1 MRNFRKTRKR
11 GGVRY
16 VPDIF
21 VCKAR
26 EEVEPCAERFA
37 SSLGLQIIETADDGN
52 CFYDSL
58 SKYGAITKDVATNK
72 THLKLR
78 QEVVRYMIAHRAE
91 YAAALIPDNPK
102 APVPTDVQI
111 KAQLETYLR
120 PYTWAGALGDVFPQV
135 AARVLNINITIYDV
149 TRKGGVINMIAMGN
163 APEGEPDPARPVVQ
177 LLRTN
182 GNHFRLLMP
191 IGTNLSAIAPP
202 AAAALPNGRRV
213 TAKKP
218 NMIGNTAAALAAVKL
233 TNKENAK
240 SPKPAAPT
248 GRYAL
253 RSRTTNKKPAVGGP
267 GKSPSPPPTTGRR
280 KPKVAPEN
288 KELALALVAINKMEK
303 AEAAKKLAEE
313 KKAAAAAAVEA
324 RQLQKALKMIR
335 LMEEKEA
342 KEKKQKEKQLSNNY
356 FAALNAAF
364 ESNSD

>member
-11 GGVRY
+11 GGVQY

-21 VCKAR
+21 VCTEK
-26 EEVEPCAERFA
+26 EDTQKCAERFA
-37 SSLGLQIIETADDGN
+37 ASLGLQIIETADDGN

-58 SKYGAITKDVATNK
+58 SKYGAITKDAATNK
-72 THLKLR
+72 THLVLR
-78 QEVVRYMIAHRAE
+78 REVVTFMINHRDE
-91 YAAALIPDNPK
+91 FAAALIPDDPK
-102 APVPTDVQI
+102 APVPTNAQI
-111 KAQLETYLR
+111 LARLRHYLS
-120 PYTWAGALGDVFPQV
+120 PYTWAGGLGDVFPQV
-135 AARVLNINITIYDV
+135 AARVLNINITIYDIAAG
-149 TRKGGVINMIAMGN
+149 RINMIAMGN

-191 IGTNLSAIAPP
+191 LGTNLSAIAPP
-202 AAAALPNGRRV
+202 AAVPKAAAAALPTGRRV

-218 NMIGNTAAALAAVKL
+218 NMIANTAAALAAAKL
-233 TNKENAK
+233 TNKENST

-280 KPKVAPEN
+280 KPKVAPSSEN
-288 KELALALVAINKMEK
+288 RELALALEAINKMEK
-303 AEAAKKLAEE
+303 AEAAKKFAEA
-313 KKAAAAAAVEA
+313 KKAEA
-324 RQLQKALKMIR
+324 RELQKALKAISN
-335 LMEEKEA
+335 MEAKEA
-342 KEKKQKEKQLSNNY
+342 KQKKKEKKELSNNY

-364 ESNSD
+364 GSNSD